1 MLEEFKK
8 FIMKGN
14 VMDMAVGIII
24 GAAFGTVVSSLVA
37 DVVMPPIGLLLGGV
51 DFANLFAVIKEGA
64 TPAPYA
70 TVDAAAEAGAVTIN
84 FGTFI
89 NHVISFLV
97 VALAVFLLVK
107 NVNKMQDQMDG
118 DKEEEAEAPPEP
130 SAEEKL
136 LTEIRDALKSR

>member
-37 DVVMPPIGLLLGGV
+37 DVIMPPIGLLMGGV
-51 DFANLFAVIKEGA
+51 DFSNLFAVIKEGA

-70 TVDAAAEAGAVTIN
+70 TVEAAAEAGAVTIN
-84 FGTFI
+84 FGTFM

-97 VALAVFLLVK
+97 VGFAVFMLVK
-107 NVNKMQDQMDG
+107 AVNKLQES
-118 DKEEEAEAPPEP
+118 KEAEEAEAPAEP
-130 SAEEKL
+130 SAQEAL
-136 LTEIRDALKSR
+136 LGEIRDLLKK